1 MFKNYIVIT
10 MLLCFTFSM
19 VQPLYAQEHDEDGF
33 VIEAPVSVEN
43 DLIVE
48 PPEPVGEVFMI
59 EPQQEPTGDD
69 FVIEEEI
76 EAPVQFDDDEPA
88 EEKTTPGQF
97 ITADLLTPGNAEPA
111 IKYYIHSDINRKFTG
126 LITNLKL
133 EKIYGVIQQQKS
145 AIVYFDYSYT
155 SIRNRDHIIM
165 DKGKMTFMKFNSG
178 KWFNEELSIYLMDK
192 YQPYRRRVTGG
203 LIQLNK

>member
-1 MFKNYIVIT
+1 MFKNYIVIA
-10 MLLCFTFSM
+10 MLLCFAFGIAR
-19 VQPLYAQEHDEDGF
+19 QLYAQESGEQILEPAEEGF
-33 VIEAPVSVEN
+33 VV
-43 DLIVE
+43 
-48 PPEPVGEVFMI
+48 
-59 EPQQEPTGDD
+59 
-69 FVIEEEI
+69 EEEI
-76 EAPVQFDDDEPA
+76 EEQLQFEV
-88 EEKTTPGQF
+88 EEQVEEEEIFDQF
-97 ITADLLTPGNAEPA
+97 ITANVLTPKNAEPA
-111 IKYYIHSDINRKFTG
+111 VMYYIHSDINRKFTG

-203 LIQLNK
+203 LIKLNEQ